1 MWKEQLPSWGPE
13 VDVAVSEYVKGM
25 AACVRGYIEWSFSGP
40 RYFGSSVNEVKETRR
55 GEGCLTCLHVSR
67 TCRNFSFP
75 LFGRHTLVG
84 VTQSM
89 LHHFLVGPLQWL
101 QNRFRGGGEG
111 DEILISSY
119 KALDGRGYRA
129 STLLSLTT

>member
-13 VDVAVSEYVKGM
+13 VDVAVSGYVKGM

-67 TCRNFSFP
+67 TCHNFSFP

-89 LHHFLVGPLQWL
+89 LHHF
-101 QNRFRGGGEG
+101 
-111 DEILISSY
+111 
-119 KALDGRGYRA
+119 
-129 STLLSLTT
+129 